1 MRITILACG
10 TRGDVQ
16 PAALIAAELGRR
28 GHDVVLATADDLVP
42 FGRAIGV
49 TTVPLGFEIRAFLR
63 SEQGAAFMATG
74 ASRAYLTGVIAY
86 KRSKTETFFPAFA
99 AACAGADVIVSNHL
113 TLDEATCVGT
123 AEHIPVIGLF
133 HAPRRQNAAF
143 PSFIVTA
150 RRVPRLL
157 RPLTH
162 LLASSWDERAKKDHL
177 ADFRRALGLSV
188 SRQHSSPSPRPVL
201 EVQAYSALI
210 VPELRT
216 WSPLRPLTGF
226 PEPTPEQH
234 ALWGDAGLDESL
246 QHWLDAGDPPV
257 YFGFGSMPVRD
268 PEAMTAMIGRACETL
283 GVRGLI
289 GAGWSDLDATE
300 QHDRIRVVGAVD
312 HAALLPRC
320 TVAVHHGG
328 AGTTAAAVAA
338 GVPSVVCAVAFD
350 QSFWGQRLEDRGIGT
365 WLPFSEMSE
374 TTLVSAI
381 RQLLDPSVRRRAG
394 ALRSQLAAED
404 GTRGAADAICGAA
417 GRYRATDRT
426 ERCALPQRLSAPGHQ
441 DTSG

>member
-16 PAALIAAELGRR
+16 PAAVIAAELGRR

-49 TTVPLGFEIRAFLR
+49 TTIPLGFEIRAFLR
-63 SEQGAAFMATG
+63 SDQGAAFMASG
-74 ASRAYLTGVIAY
+74 NSRTYLTGVIAY
-86 KRSKTETFFPAFA
+86 KRSNTETFFPAFA

-113 TLDEATCVGT
+113 TLDEATSVGA

-162 LLASSWDERAKKDHL
+162 LLAASWDRRAKEDYL
-177 ADFRRALGLSV
+177 AEFRRAMWPSA
-188 SRQHSSPSPRPVL
+188 SRQRSSSSPGPVL
-201 EVQAYSALI
+201 EVQAYSESI

-216 WSPLRPLTGF
+216 WSPRRPLTGF
-226 PEPTPEQH
+226 PEATPEQH
-234 ALWGDAGLDESL
+234 LRWGDGGVDESL
-246 QHWLDAGDPPV
+246 QHWLEAGDPPV

-268 PEAMTAMIGRACETL
+268 PVAMVTMLGRVCETL

-289 GAGWSDLDATE
+289 GAGWSDLDGAE
-300 QHDRIRVVGAVD
+300 QHDRVRVVGAVD

-320 TVAVHHGG
+320 AVAVHHGG
-328 AGTTAAAVAA
+328 AGTTAAAVTA
-338 GVPSVVCAVAFD
+338 GVPSVICAVAFD
-350 QSFWGQRLEDRGIGT
+350 QSFWGQRLEDRGVGT

-381 RQLLDPSVRRRAG
+381 RGLLDPSVLRRAG
-394 ALRSQLAAED
+394 TLRDQLATED
-404 GTRGAADAICGAA
+404 GTRGAADAICNAM
-417 GRYRATDRT
+417 DR
-426 ERCALPQRLSAPGHQ
+426 RPSG
-441 DTSG
+441 TSTRG